1 MKKENQCQV
10 DNQQSINYYPNNMFY
25 FVKDKYN
32 FLLEYFKL
40 IMFLKLTIINKLL
53 KVSIC

>member
-25 FVKDKYN
+25 FIKDKYN

-40 IMFLKLTIINKLL
+40 IMFLNLTIINKLL
-53 KVSIC
+53 KVSIY

>member
-40 IMFLKLTIINKLL
+40 IMFLNLTIINKLL

>member
-25 FVKDKYN
+25 FIKDKYN
-32 FLLEYFKL
+32 FVLEYFKL
-40 IMFLKLTIINKLL
+40 IMFLNLTIINKLL